1 MNSPRQMKLFDRN
14 INNFCNLNQC
24 HIYFSLF
31 ILESSDLSLLSL
43 KLETIKK
50 KKKKFYTKI
59 KLKNIHVLDL
69 NNF

>member
-1 MNSPRQMKLFDRN
+1 MKLFDRN

-50 KKKKFYTKI
+50 NKKKLLYQNEI
-59 KLKNIHVLDL
+59 KKYSCTG
-69 NNF
+69 FE